1 MAQQLFFSRDTKVF
15 IKFGTKVWDLPVLDG
30 FSFSQATNSSEIT
43 LAEMEGSG
51 GSSRR
56 GRKQF
61 NDSLAP
67 AEWSFATY
75 VRPFKSAA
83 SGAGIADGAA
93 LTHAV
98 EEVLWGLFLGGKT
111 YADDHQL
118 FQDSTPV
125 EVAPAAA
132 VVGASYV
139 INSIG
144 NTTQLQFNTL
154 VGTTVV
160 ATSRV
165 VGTSYI
171 ITGLGS
177 TTQAEWNTL
186 AGTSGVT
193 YAVGATITATGAGA
207 QDGTLGQAY
216 AAGDAIVAAAA
227 GGGTATLEQ
236 VVNVPTTLS
245 SKFNA
250 DLSNS
255 ATLGTADIFFVIG
268 DTNRKVYKLKDCVVN
283 EASLDFDID
292 GIATINWS
300 GMSSEIIDMTSRTI
314 TQAAI
319 PAFNA
324 EVADAS
330 VVSAPS
336 TSHPGGD
343 VWLDSDDGHRLHT
356 ILTVPAS
363 GNTTVTGAIYEGTT
377 STTNFIR
384 NRLTQLTVVPTTQN
398 PTGDGTNELE
408 TSYAITLTGGNITM
422 SNNVTFITPE
432 EIGLVNTPIG
442 HVTGTRSVSGS
453 MNCYLS
459 KDTTATN
466 NSADLWE
473 DLKSISSVVTNSF
486 ALDFKIG
493 GTATGVPRL
502 QVSMPTCHLEIPTH
516 SIEDVISVETAFNAL
531 PSTIDGTN
539 EATITYFSK
548 Q

>member
-1 MAQQLFFSRDTKVF
+1 MAQQLFFSRDTKVY

-75 VRPFKSAA
+75 VRPFKAA
-83 SGAGIADGAA
+83 AGAAAGTADALA

-98 EEVLWGLFLGGKT
+98 EEVLWGMFLGGKT

-118 FQDSTPV
+118 FQDATP
-125 EVAPAAA
+125 ASIAASA
-132 VVGASYV
+132 A
-139 INSIG
+139 
-144 NTTQLQFNTL
+144 
-154 VGTTVV
+154 
-160 ATSRV
+160 V
-165 VGTSYI
+165 VGTSYV
-171 ITGLGS
+171 ITGLGT
-177 TTQAEWNTL
+177 TTQAQFNTL
-186 AGTSGVT
+186 AGTSGET
-193 YAVGATITATGAGA
+193 
-207 QDGTLGQAY
+207 Y
-216 AAGDAIVAAAA
+216 AAGDAIIAAAA
-227 GGGTATLEQ
+227 GAGNGTLEQ

-255 ATLGTADIFFVIG
+255 ATLGTADIFFVLG

-300 GMSSEIIDMTSRTI
+300 GMSSEIIDMTSKTH
-314 TQAAI
+314 TGATNP
-319 PAFNA
+319 PAYDA
-324 EVADAS
+324 HRDGGTVDIVA
-330 VVSAPS
+330 
-336 TSHPGGD
+336 GD
-343 VWLDSDDGHRLHT
+343 VMLDSSAGHRLSVVIDPT
-356 ILTVPAS
+356 SS
-363 GNTTVTGAIYEGTT
+363 GDATMTGAVYEGTT

-384 NRLTQLTVVPTTQN
+384 NRLTQLTVVPTTQD
-398 PTGDGTNELE
+398 PDGDSVNELE
-408 TSYAITLTGGNITM
+408 SSYAITLTGGNITM
-422 SNNVTFITPE
+422 TNNVTFITPE

-442 HVTGTRSVSGS
+442 HVTGTRSISGS

-486 ALDFKIG
+486 ALNFKIG
-493 GTATGVPRL
+493 GTTAGIPRL
-502 QVSMPTCHLEIPTH
+502 EVSMPTCHLEIPTH

>member
-1 MAQQLFFSRDTKVF
+1 MAQQLFFSRDTKVY
-15 IKFGTKVWDLPVLDG
+15 IKFGAKVWDLPVLDG

-75 VRPFKSAA
+75 VRPFKAA
-83 SGAGIADGAA
+83 AGTAAGTADALA

-98 EEVLWGLFLGGKT
+98 EEVLWGMFLGGKT

-118 FQDSTPV
+118 FQDSPPV
-125 EVAPAAA
+125 EVAASAA
-132 VVGASYV
+132 
-139 INSIG
+139 
-144 NTTQLQFNTL
+144 
-154 VGTTVV
+154 
-160 ATSRV
+160 V
-165 VGTSYI
+165 VGTSYV
-171 ITGLGS
+171 ITGLGT
-177 TTQAEWNTL
+177 TTQAQFNTL
-186 AGTSGVT
+186 AGTSGET
-193 YAVGATITATGAGA
+193 
-207 QDGTLGQAY
+207 Y
-216 AAGDAIVAAAA
+216 AAGDAIIAAAA
-227 GGGTATLEQ
+227 GAGNGTLEQ

-255 ATLGTADIFFVIG
+255 ATLGTADIFFVLG

-300 GMSSEIIDMTSRTI
+300 GMSSEIIDMTSKTH
-314 TQAAI
+314 TGATNP
-319 PAFNA
+319 PAYDA
-324 EVADAS
+324 HRDGGTVDIVA
-330 VVSAPS
+330 
-336 TSHPGGD
+336 GD
-343 VWLDSDDGHRLHT
+343 VMLDSSAGHRLSVVIDPT
-356 ILTVPAS
+356 SS
-363 GNTTVTGAIYEGTT
+363 GDATMTGAVYEGTT

-384 NRLTQLTVVPTTQN
+384 NRLTQLTVVPTTQD
-398 PTGDGTNELE
+398 PDGDSVNELE
-408 TSYAITLTGGNITM
+408 SSYAITLTGGNITM
-422 SNNVTFITPE
+422 TNNVTFITPE

-442 HVTGTRSVSGS
+442 HVTGTRSISGS

-486 ALDFKIG
+486 ALNFKIG
-493 GTATGVPRL
+493 GTTAGIPRL
-502 QVSMPTCHLEIPTH
+502 EVSMPTCHLEIPTH